1 MTATTERT
9 DEHFVNDLLT
19 MHRQDRGEDRAR
31 LARLKRGFSRREPDY
46 SLLRDLPA
54 LPDGV
59 QDIERYLLIASLFA
73 LHPGTGNAP
82 GKALKALRDD
92 LSAGAESLDLR
103 FAALLNSTREDLPYR
118 LRQLVQML
126 KSKEIPLSYHHLLRD
141 LRFWNDPDRTVQRT
155 WARAYYG
162 R

>member
-1 MTATTERT
+1 MTETTERT
-9 DEHFVNDLLT
+9 DEQFVNDLLA
-19 MHRQDRGEDRAR
+19 MHRLDRGEDRAR
-31 LARLKRGFSRREPDY
+31 LARLRRGFSRREPDY

-54 LPDGV
+54 LPNGA
-59 QDIERYLLIASLFA
+59 QDIERYLLLASLFA
-73 LHPGTGNAP
+73 LHPGTGRAP
-82 GKALKALRDD
+82 GNALKTLRDA

-103 FAALLNSTREDLPYR
+103 FAALLNSTYEDLPYR

-126 KSKEIPLSYHHLLRD
+126 GSKEIPLNYHHLLRD
-141 LRFWNDPDRTVQRT
+141 LRLWSHPDRPVQRA